1 MSERHFPGQTVSA
14 RNVSIQHEDFDA
26 GAELRSLRERND
38 TTGAVASFVGVVSN
52 RNEGDTV
59 VALEL
64 EHYPGMTEQTI
75 ADIVE
80 QAGRRWPLLGAR
92 VIHRVGRLDIGSQI
106 VFVGVSSRHRGAAFE
121 ACEFIMDFLKTRAPF
136 WKKEFTAA
144 GARWVDARE
153 VDAAAAGRWQEPE

>member
-1 MSERHFPGQTVSA
+1 MSGQD
-14 RNVSIQHEDFDA
+14 VSILHEDFDA
-26 GAELRSLRERND
+26 GIELKKLRERSD

-52 RNEGDTV
+52 RNEGDTIA
-59 VALEL
+59 ALEL
-64 EHYPGMTEQTI
+64 EHYPGMTEQSI

-144 GARWVDARE
+144 GAHWVDARE
-153 VDAAAAGRWQEPE
+153 TDSAAAARWQIAD

>member
-1 MSERHFPGQTVSA
+1 MSERD
-14 RNVSIQHEDFDA
+14 VSIQHEDFDA
-26 GAELRSLRERND
+26 GVELRKLRERSD

-59 VALEL
+59 AALEL

-75 ADIVE
+75 QDIIE
-80 QAGRRWPLLGAR
+80 QASRRWPLLGAR
-92 VIHRVGRLDIGSQI
+92 VIHRIGRLDIGSQI
-106 VFVGVSSRHRGAAFE
+106 VFVGVSSRHRGAAFA

-144 GARWVDARE
+144 GAHWVDARAT
-153 VDAAAAGRWQEPE
+153 DNAAAERWQPTE